1 MNITYREATIDD
13 YKGIYY
19 VSCYSWEETYRGYMP
34 DEYLD
39 DRINNFEGRSL
50 KTKKYLEKL
59 DFDGDLD
66 KYLVSLVDG
75 KIVGICQYSKSLND
89 SYADSGLLGALYVLK
104 EYQGLGIGKELF
116 KRACVGLRNM
126 GYKTMYLECLTGSN
140 TINFYL
146 KYGGQIIENID
157 YKISDFTVKADI
169 VYYDK
174 IRDVIKKLS

>member
-1 MNITYREATIDD
+1 MNIVYREAKIDD
-13 YKGIYY
+13 YEGIYY
-19 VSCYSWEETYRGYMP
+19 VYCYSWEETYRGFMP
-34 DEYLD
+34 DDYLD
-39 DRINNFEGRSL
+39 DRINNFEERAL

-66 KYLVSLVDG
+66 KYLVCEVDG
-75 KIVGICQYSKSLND
+75 QIVGICQYSKSQND

-104 EYQGLGIGKELF
+104 DYQKIGIGKELF
-116 KRACVGLRNM
+116 RRASKGIRDM
-126 GYKTMYLECLTGSN
+126 GYKTMYLECLTGN
-140 TINFYL
+140 DAINFYL

-157 YKISDFTVKADI
+157 YKISDFSVKADI